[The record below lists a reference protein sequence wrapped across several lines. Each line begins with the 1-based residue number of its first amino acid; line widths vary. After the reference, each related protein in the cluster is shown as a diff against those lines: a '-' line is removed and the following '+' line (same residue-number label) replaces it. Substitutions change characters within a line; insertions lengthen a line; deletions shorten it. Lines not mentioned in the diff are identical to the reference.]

1 MNRRPHVL
9 DPDLFAWLVL
19 EHEPVAGWA
28 PDPPADALQCSPDL
42 VARLALVARPVG
54 DVRRRFVAGCPVVHH
69 PGGRAI
75 AVAAGTSWVAVRS
88 RLPAGSLRRAEP
100 PVPQLRES
108 EPALSESGWPA
119 LCESGWRELDPWA
132 ADTAF
137 ARAVDLLRAHVA
149 DAYAWAE
156 SEPDRGS
163 GS

>member
-28 PDPPADALQCSPDL
+28 PDPPSDALRCGSDL

-54 DVRRRFVAGCPVVHH
+54 DVRRTFVAGCPVVHH

-75 AVAAGTSWVAVRS
+75 AVAMGTSWVAVRS
-88 RLPAGSLRRAEP
+88 RLPAGALRRAEP
-100 PVPQLRES
+100 QVSDPRESSWPHLRES
-108 EPALSESGWPA
+108 GWV
-119 LCESGWRELDPWA
+119 ELDPWA

-149 DAYAWAE
+149 DAFARAE
-156 SEPDRGS
+156 LESDRGS
-163 GS
+163 GP